1 MDVTFSYIYFWTLL
15 VCSWLGPVWTVSMN
29 QSFCYFTPNQMM
41 DGWYHASPYLQCI
54 LTMAVGMLCMKKSMF
69 YETWS
74 RKTGVRF
81 NLKKII
87 HGCGDQ
93 QSRLLELVL
102 CRKQNI
108 VFLLSDR
115 FYDSIRLREKY
126 ISISCCLI
134 KSYASKQK
142 SRYAKINSSL
152 LACRAQRN
160 ACAFRLLF
168 ILALFAH
175 PCAFRTHI
183 FAFHNKNSLDRD
195 TMLY

>member
-1 MDVTFSYIYFWTLL
+1 MDVTFSYIFLNTVGLQLIGAGVDCFYESIFLL
-15 VCSWLGPVWTVSMN
+15 FHPK
-29 QSFCYFTPNQMM
+29 PN
-41 DGWYHASPYLQCI
+41 DGWLISCIAISTVYFDYGGWDALYEKEHVLWDMITQDRSKIQSQEDHPRLWRSTEQASWACFVQEAKHC
-54 LTMAVGMLCMKKSMF
+54 
-69 YETWS
+69 
-74 RKTGVRF
+74 
-81 NLKKII
+81 
-87 HGCGDQ
+87 
-93 QSRLLELVL
+93 
-102 CRKQNI
+102 
-108 VFLLSDR
+108 FLLSDR

-183 FAFHNKNSLDRD
+183 FAFHNKKSLDRD